1 MFGKTLVFLAKVEHR
16 TGNTLAL
23 RCGARAVYNRLY
35 NYEEFNRKA
44 ETEDTPECIA
54 ADGAAQLF
62 NWRPEGPSE
71 RAGGKGARGVSPCS
85 SRTILCRNRT
95 CHYIHQLSERIK
107 NWRES
112 RQAAYKN
119 REISFKSWNFLEF
132 TLAAAEGGHRG
143 LLRPVDGKTLIPR
156 LTGGLLALLGL
167 LKP

>member
-1 MFGKTLVFLAKVEHR
+1 MCFGVEGYQSH
-16 TGNTLAL
+16 
-23 RCGARAVYNRLY
+23 
-35 NYEEFNRKA
+35 EFHA
-44 ETEDTPECIA
+44 FDM
-54 ADGAAQLF
+54 
-62 NWRPEGPSE
+62 EGLEASLTT
-71 RAGGKGARGVSPCS
+71 V
-85 SRTILCRNRT
+85 
-95 CHYIHQLSERIK
+95 HWIK

>member
-1 MFGKTLVFLAKVEHR
+1 MCTIADAFYASSADDSPRTAVREFHRACRTLISHLLKFNDAEAGMFGKTLVFLAKVEHR

-23 RCGARAVYNRLY
+23 RVLLWTDNVGRTTTVGCGARAVYNRLY

-62 NWRPEGPSE
+62 NWRPEGLSE

-95 CHYIHQLSERIK
+95 CHYIHQLSERC
-107 NWRES
+107 
-112 RQAAYKN
+112 
-119 REISFKSWNFLEF
+119 
-132 TLAAAEGGHRG
+132 
-143 LLRPVDGKTLIPR
+143 
-156 LTGGLLALLGL
+156 
-167 LKP
+167 